1 MRRVRR
7 STWVT
12 LAIFVVALV
21 TYILVRPDNSA
32 THDNNPSVTTSSV
45 SASST
50 TTTTLRLV
58 P

>member
-7 STWVT
+7 STWVL
-12 LAIFVVALV
+12 LAIFLLALA
-21 TYILVRPDNSA
+21 TYILVRPE
-32 THDNNPSVTTSSV
+32 TVTNGHSGAGTSSV
-45 SASST
+45 ATSTST